1 MILFDLRCTLGDHQF
16 EGWFGSRDDF
26 DDQKARGLL
35 CCPFCGSDDVEK
47 ALSAPRLARKGNQL
61 VSSSSGRPKASDAA
75 ADGPNAAG
83 RAMAMA
89 PAPEEIPPRVR
100 EALARMAEH
109 QAEIIKQSEWVG
121 DRFGEEARA
130 IHYGE
135 KDARMI
141 HGQTTPDEARAL
153 HEEGVP
159 VAPLLIPVIPPQ
171 AKN

>member
-1 MILFDLRCTLGDHQF
+1 MILFDLHCKSGGHQF

-26 DDQKARGLL
+26 DDQQARGLL
-35 CCPFCGSDDVEK
+35 CCPLCGSVEVEK
-47 ALSAPRLARKGNQL
+47 ALSAPRLNRKGNQI
-61 VSSSSGRPKASDAA
+61 SAASPRRMDAA
-75 ADGPNAAG
+75 NDTQAGGSAMSMTPADAL
-83 RAMAMA
+83 
-89 PAPEEIPPRVR
+89 PPRIR
-100 EALARMAEH
+100 EVMARMAEH

-135 KDARMI
+135 QDARMI
-141 HGQTTPDEARAL
+141 HGQTTLDEARAL